1 MILLYIHF
9 KNPWGNFTVHNITY
23 PRYIYTYKYKTM
35 QNKVI
40 RKETYPFAWAPRN
53 PPSLKIRR
61 NISLLSGLSQSD
73 VGTPPRH
80 IKQANKGVSISSVFL
95 SRIGV
100 YWKEEFKKNHKHIT
114 KRKKTFFRFVV
125 VIDRRIKV
133 ASHKILG
140 KHTELSE
147 NNNQVATFL
156 YTFTHTYISCTH
168 STRVW
173 KETIRSIFSIEEHDN
188 ITFWFDQFRER
199 GRGGISHHGGCES
212 DQMVQ
217 IQTRKCHIHIQ
228 PTHEIGKNLDPYG
241 DFPETVSGSW
251 REGKSKSC

>member
-1 MILLYIHF
+1 
-9 KNPWGNFTVHNITY
+9 
-23 PRYIYTYKYKTM
+23 M

-114 KRKKTFFRFVV
+114 KK
-125 VIDRRIKV
+125 RRPFSVLLLLLTVGLRWPLIRYWVSTQNCQRITIK
-133 ASHKILG
+133 SQHFYIHL
-140 KHTELSE
+140 HT
-147 NNNQVATFL
+147 
-156 YTFTHTYISCTH
+156 
-168 STRVW
+168 
-173 KETIRSIFSIEEHDN
+173 
-188 ITFWFDQFRER
+188 
-199 GRGGISHHGGCES
+199 
-212 DQMVQ
+212 
-217 IQTRKCHIHIQ
+217 HIHIL
-228 PTHEIGKNLDPYG
+228 HALDESLERNDKEHFFYRG
-241 DFPETVSGSW
+241 AW
-251 REGKSKSC
+251 

>member
-1 MILLYIHF
+1 
-9 KNPWGNFTVHNITY
+9 
-23 PRYIYTYKYKTM
+23 M

-40 RKETYPFAWAPRN
+40 RKETYPFACAPRN

-114 KRKKTFFRFVV
+114 KK
-125 VIDRRIKV
+125 RRPFSVLLLLLTVGLRWPLIRL
-133 ASHKILG
+133 LG

-156 YTFTHTYISCTH
+156 YTFTHTHTYAAR
-168 STRVW
+168 TR
-173 KETIRSIFSIEEHDN
+173 
-188 ITFWFDQFRER
+188 REF
-199 GRGGISHHGGCES
+199 
-212 DQMVQ
+212 
-217 IQTRKCHIHIQ
+217 
-228 PTHEIGKNLDPYG
+228 GKK
-241 DFPETVSGSW
+241 
-251 REGKSKSC
+251 R